1 MFMTKEGEM
10 TLEHFGS
17 IIFCDFKASGI
28 SSLRWPYGAISA
40 VDEENHAVVCSHCLL
55 ITESNEAYD
64 VMLETATLWVPSTV
78 IMFRPVFWT
87 WDAPENHSCPTRGG
101 IFNIASNDRYGSAR
115 SVFCYS

>member
-1 MFMTKEGEM
+1 MFMTKQEKM
-10 TLEHFGS
+10 TLEQFGS

-64 VMLETATLWVPSTV
+64 TSAV
-78 IMFRPVFWT
+78 I
-87 WDAPENHSCPTRGG
+87 
-101 IFNIASNDRYGSAR
+101 
-115 SVFCYS
+115 